1 MKKIIDFRSD
11 TVTLPTDEMLNG
23 FSTAHLGDDVFEE
36 DPTVNQ
42 LEKLAADLTG
52 KQSALFVPSG
62 TMGNLISGLVH
73 CCRGDEAI
81 IGSQSHMFLY
91 EAGGLSALGG
101 IFPHVLEN
109 NPDGTIDINLIK
121 QARRADNVHFPK
133 TRLICLENTHNMC
146 FGTPLSAGY
155 MKEVYEFAEENN
167 LKVHLDGA
175 RIFNASVA
183 LGIDIKELTCF
194 CHSISLCL
202 SKGLC
207 APVGS
212 MICSTKEFIYEARRC
227 RKMLGGGM
235 RQAGVI
241 ASAGIIAMKDMK
253 NRLVEDHENAKFLA
267 KGLETIDGIGIDAER
282 VSTNILYFNVSAN
295 HDPEKFVSE
304 LEDNGIRIMHRG
316 ENEFRM
322 VTHKD
327 INSNDIEESIKF
339 IKKMMINRRNEK
351 L

>member
-1 MKKIIDFRSD
+1 
-11 TVTLPTDEMLNG
+11 
-23 FSTAHLGDDVFEE
+23 
-36 DPTVNQ
+36 
-42 LEKLAADLTG
+42 
-52 KQSALFVPSG
+52 
-62 TMGNLISGLVH
+62 
-73 CCRGDEAI
+73 
-81 IGSQSHMFLY
+81 MFLY